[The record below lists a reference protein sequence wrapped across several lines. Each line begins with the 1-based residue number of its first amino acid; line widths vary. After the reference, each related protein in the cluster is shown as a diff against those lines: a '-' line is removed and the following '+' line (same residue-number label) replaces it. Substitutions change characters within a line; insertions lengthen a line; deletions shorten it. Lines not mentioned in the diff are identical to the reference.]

1 MSYPQPGWAPPP
13 PVPHAYAGPGGRP
26 WIPYGVPPPHA
37 YAAYPHTARPPE
49 PPKDEYWATELKP
62 NPLGLENM
70 HIRAEELRRENNN
83 NNNSGGSSTA
93 RVPSSSSYSR
103 ASDFALRNSYPPN
116 ASTRASL
123 APTKSHPNSRLPSPA
138 PRPRQYERERDRDRD
153 RDVVAPSARYATYP
167 ETTGINGTSNTAH
180 PPTVYQRSP
189 SRVYGGRTSVPV
201 EAGDRY
207 SSASASAAAA
217 HAAQMAARSQTLPGA
232 SGRRHTTAT
241 MASGDVPQAQ
251 GMQRSKTMPGEML
264 AATRDR
270 AAAAAA
276 AAQAPRRSSDRY
288 QYRQPQDDYEESEED
303 EDEDEDEDEGE
314 DPVQAGWTHV
324 TAGEGAEENRK
335 ERKTTDRV
343 RAWAEN
349 VKNMVSSRHGRD
361 GEREREQE
369 PERETA
375 RVKEKSRSKSYHYAA
390 RADGDYDGYDDEGAY
405 DAQSGSAALYAR
417 ERERERERGRI
428 TRHASAPDAA
438 YAPVSSQS
446 HSASYA
452 GPGGARITEE
462 PEDMHSY
469 SQTQQE
475 PLSRSGSHRSH
486 HSQAQY
492 PSTQQSPYKSRD
504 RDWEYRERYQS
515 GSSSGSESD
524 EESEDE
530 YEQQQAPGRIN
541 STRGRERNPSA
552 TPHPAPSR
560 RLTERSDTLRV
571 DGGIDMATVT
581 HGKAHLPSPRSL
593 RQSSR
598 TPSSRPSYEQVR
610 AEREREYE
618 RAKTVN
624 GHLAAGTSSA
634 SAAAVSGGYVYG
646 TPPVTPT
653 RQDHMHR
660 TDSTRSP
667 YASQPTSSASAA
679 AMAHA
684 TEPASAVQTPARLAY
699 LYRGTSASPSPASH
713 RATSTQP
720 QTQSYSHQHAQSQA
734 YPQAQASQY
743 GVSNYPPVAEPK
755 PRKRS
760 PHASRSPS
768 PLPSGQ
774 GTSSSSAY
782 YAALG
787 RERTPSRAQSHSY
800 SHSHGQSPS
809 HAHRRD
815 HSHSHTHH
823 SHSHGHSSSQAVATH
838 DGQRRSTSRAAGLV
852 GSGYSSASGAA
863 AASSAQAVSS
873 GSARHVR
880 SGFWNK
886 RGDHLTDTGYVVY
899 CPPGRCYPRE
909 LADYPDNAFRD
920 HLGNVV
926 YKTPDMLPELPESV
940 PKSAGRAPEKG
951 YDTFIRY
958 VLVGGKS

>member
-1 MSYPQPGWAPPP
+1 MSYPQSGWAPPP
-13 PVPHAYAGPGGRP
+13 PAPHAYAGPGGRP
-26 WIPYGVPPPHA
+26 WMPYGVPPPHA
-37 YAAYPHTARPPE
+37 YPAYPHTARPPE

-70 HIRAEELRRENNN
+70 HIRAEELRKENNN
-83 NNNSGGSSTA
+83 NNNSSSSNTA
-93 RVPSSSSYSR
+93 RVPSQSSYSC
-103 ASDFALRNSYPPN
+103 ASDYALRNSYPPN

-123 APTKSHPNSRLPSPA
+123 APTNSHPNTRVPSPA

-153 RDVVAPSARYATYP
+153 RDVIAPSARYATYP
-167 ETTGINGTSNTAH
+167 ETTGINGTTNTAY
-180 PPTVYQRSP
+180 PPTAYQRSP
-189 SRVYGGRTSVPV
+189 SRAYGGRTSVPV

-217 HAAQMAARSQTLPGA
+217 QMAARSQTLPGA
-232 SGRRHTTAT
+232 SGRRHTTAA
-241 MASGDVPQAQ
+241 MAGADVPQAQ

-264 AATRDR
+264 GATMARDR
-270 AAAAAA
+270 ASAAI
-276 AAQAPRRSSDRY
+276 AQVPRRSSDRY

-303 EDEDEDEDEGE
+303 GNEDEESEE

-324 TAGEGAEENRK
+324 TAGEGVEENRK

-349 VKNMVSSRHGRD
+349 VKNMVSSHHGRD
-361 GEREREQE
+361 GGRERDQE
-369 PERETA
+369 PDRETA
-375 RVKEKSRSKSYHYAA
+375 RMKEKSRSKSYHYAP
-390 RADGDYDGYDDEGAY
+390 RADGDFDGYDDEDAY

-428 TRHASAPDAA
+428 TRHASAPDAT
-438 YAPVSSQS
+438 YAPLSKASQS
-446 HSASYA
+446 QSTSYA
-452 GPGGARITEE
+452 GVGEPRITEE
-462 PEDMHSY
+462 PEDMHNY
-469 SQTQQE
+469 SQQE
-475 PLSRSGSHRSH
+475 PLSRSGSHRSQR
-486 HSQAQY
+486 SQTQY
-492 PSTQQSPYKSRD
+492 PSSRQSPYKGRD
-504 RDWEYRERYQS
+504 RDWEYRERYRS
-515 GSSSGSESD
+515 ESSSGSESD

-530 YEQQQAPGRIN
+530 YERQQALGRMN
-541 STRGRERNPSA
+541 NTRGRERKASA
-552 TPHPAPSR
+552 TPHPVPSR

-571 DGGIDMATVT
+571 DGGVDPATVT

-598 TPSSRPSYEQVR
+598 TPSSRPSYEQVQ

-634 SAAAVSGGYVYG
+634 SAAAAIRGYVYG

-667 YASQPTSSASAA
+667 YASQPTSAA

-713 RATSTQP
+713 RAASTQP
-720 QTQSYSHQHAQSQA
+720 QTQMYPHQHAQSQV
-734 YPQAQASQY
+734 YPQAQAAQY
-743 GVSNYPPVAEPK
+743 GMSSYPAVAEPK

-787 RERTPSRAQSHSY
+787 RERTPSRAQSHTY
-800 SHSHGQSPS
+800 SQSHGQSPS
-809 HAHRRD
+809 HTHRHG

-823 SHSHGHSSSQAVATH
+823 THSHGHSSSQVVPTH
-838 DGQRRSTSRAAGLV
+838 DGQRRSTSRATALV

-873 GSARHVR
+873 GNARHVR

-926 YKTPDMLPELPESV
+926 YKTPDVLPELPESV